1 MAALT
6 NFPLSRKFPSW
17 RGRARAEG
25 ENEGNP
31 PSSLLVM
38 YSRSTVPGGMHNK
51 DEISVRVAMHA
62 QKRGRV
68 GPDLRGTDTLRTLF
82 SCLFFKN
89 HSKIVR
95 ARECT
100 RSKWSLISLH
110 QQYLRKLFHQIP
122 VTHARTNDRCRQN
135 GAHFA
140 SNGTA
145 SQRLTRFSWLKV
157 FQVAKWKRSTGNF

>member
-1 MAALT
+1 MRLLLAISRRTAEMIGRTQKNRENARPPWKSLRMW
-6 NFPLSRKFPSW
+6 NFLKTRSIFIKHNIYCEVIRLSI
-17 RGRARAEG
+17 AH
-25 ENEGNP
+25 
-31 PSSLLVM
+31 LV
-38 YSRSTVPGGMHNK
+38 GF
-51 DEISVRVAMHA
+51 
-62 QKRGRV
+62 
-68 GPDLRGTDTLRTLF
+68 LRGTDTLRTLF

-122 VTHARTNDRCRQN
+122 MTHARTNDRCRQN

-145 SQRLTRFSWLKV
+145 SQRLTRFSWLKM
-157 FQVAKWKRSTGNF
+157 FQVAK